1 MEKIYLP
8 FLVST
13 IVYSAFAIFMLY
25 EKDNLRNEL
34 KTLKQEAVSKQ
45 YAEWEVLEHGQTQ
58 FKWK

>member
-1 MEKIYLP
+1 MKQFFLP
-8 FLVST
+8 WLVST
-13 IVYSAFAIFMLY
+13 VIYLAFAVVMMFA
-25 EKDNLRNEL
+25 KDDLRNEI